1 MTETKDTP
9 SAVVYLHEV
18 VECMDIP
25 SEEWTAYINR
35 RTGELVDVSHE
46 DLRLAEADEEPQ
58 ELPDWQD
65 EEVSKAREVLGSED
79 FLARPDKF
87 EIHEYSI
94 IERFCLEVEDPGVRE
109 TLLRAI
115 RGADAFRRFKEAIHE
130 RHMADAWYAYR
141 QQALEEIAAEW
152 LEDHGIAF
160 SREKRPP
167 DDTAG

>member
-1 MTETKDTP
+1 MTETKDNP

-25 SEEWTAYINR
+25 GEEWTAYINR

-79 FLARPDKF
+79 FLALPDKF

-94 IERFCLEVEDPGVRE
+94 IERFCLEVEDPAARE
-109 TLLRAI
+109 ALLRSI
-115 RGADAFRRFKEAIHE
+115 RGAGAFRRFKEAIYE
-130 RHMADAWYAYR
+130 RDMAETWFAYR
-141 QQALEEIAAEW
+141 QQALEQIAAEW
-152 LEDHGIAF
+152 LDANGIAF

-167 DDTAG
+167 GETGG